1 MHSHLLLPEAL
12 IWGISYTSIKV
23 TGDSIMIHTLIKW
36 LLDTIGAMGYPGILL
51 LMAMESSI
59 IPVPSE
65 LVMPPAGYLAF
76 QGKMNMGLV
85 ILCGTVGSLVGA
97 YANYFV
103 SHYLGRP
110 LIIKYGK
117 YVLIPPDKFEKV
129 EQFFLKHGEIS
140 TFIGRLLP
148 VIRHLISIPAGLAGM
163 NHLKFSLYT
172 LLGAGIWCTVLTLIG
187 YFIGEN
193 EKLIMQYSH
202 KALLWVLLFCTTLIV
217 VYVWRQRR
225 NGSKAQL

>member
-1 MHSHLLLPEAL
+1 MLHSL
-12 IWGISYTSIKV
+12 IQ
-23 TGDSIMIHTLIKW
+23 W

-65 LVMPPAGYLAF
+65 LVMPPAGYLAQ
-76 QGKMNMGLV
+76 QGTMSMSLA

-110 LIIKYGK
+110 LILKYGK
-117 YVLIPPDKFEKV
+117 YVLIPPDKFERV
-129 EQFFLKHGEIS
+129 ESFFLKHGEIS

-148 VIRHLISIPAGLAGM
+148 VVRHLISIPAGLSGM

-172 LLGAGIWCTVLTLIG
+172 LAGAGIWCTILTWIG
-187 YFIGEN
+187 YIIGREQH
-193 EKLIMQYSH
+193 LIMQYSH
-202 KALLWVLLFCTTLIV
+202 KALAWVVLFCAALV
-217 VYVWRQRR
+217 AVYVWNHRR
-225 NGSKAQL
+225 RESKA